1 MRGGMLCCT
10 PEWNEGKLLQ
20 RLLIIIRSI
29 PLIFIKSIP
38 LKSCLIAFGT
48 IVEKGI
54 KQLVEQFFNHVL
66 LNHNEGQLMY
76 KIDMWYTV
84 KTLLDRG
91 KSLRC
96 ISQEL
101 GISRKTV
108 TKIRDENQ
116 KGEHPAP

>member
-1 MRGGMLCCT
+1 
-10 PEWNEGKLLQ
+10 
-20 RLLIIIRSI
+20 
-29 PLIFIKSIP
+29 
-38 LKSCLIAFGT
+38 LIAFGT

-108 TKIRDENQ
+108 TKIRDEIK
-116 KGEHPAP
+116 KGNIQPP